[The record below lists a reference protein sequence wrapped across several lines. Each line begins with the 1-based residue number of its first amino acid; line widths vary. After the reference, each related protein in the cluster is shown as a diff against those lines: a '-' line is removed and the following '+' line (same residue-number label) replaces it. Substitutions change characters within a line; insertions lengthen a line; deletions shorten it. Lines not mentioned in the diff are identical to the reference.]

1 MRKSATTLEPEIS
14 EVELAMIL
22 SHLKRDGLRGRHL
35 EIGTAAGGTLRE
47 MTRAYPAESRPQ
59 FVVVDPMKYF
69 PDQLAIVRKNVAS
82 AGVDPNSIDFRISKS
97 WPAFHKA
104 AAAGERYSFIFI
116 DGSHK
121 MHRVTQDLCWTRLL
135 DTGGLLCM
143 HDYSERMVG
152 VVAAV
157 DHFLAKYP
165 NYKLIERVGHM
176 IAIRKT
182 APSATPEITWLDHAR
197 AHLLNLYHQFAASA
211 AKRRGK

>member
-1 MRKSATTLEPEIS
+1 LRQSAITLEPEIS
-14 EVELAMIL
+14 DVEMQMML
-22 SHLKRDGLRGRHL
+22 SHLKRDQLRGRHL

-47 MTRAYPAESRPQ
+47 MMRSYPAETRPP

-69 PDQLAIVRKNVAS
+69 PDQLATVRKNVAS
-82 AGVDPNSIDFRISKS
+82 AGVDPDSIDFRISAS
-97 WPAFHKA
+97 WPAFHA
-104 AAAGERYSFIFI
+104 AERAGERYSFIFI

-121 MHRVTQDLCWTRLL
+121 VHRVTQDLSWTRLL
-135 DTGGLLCM
+135 DTGGLLFM

-157 DHFLAKYP
+157 DRFLAKYP

-182 APSATPEITWLDHAR
+182 APSASPEINWFDRVWANFVNAR
-197 AHLLNLYHQFAASA
+197 HQFAASA
-211 AKRRGK
+211 AKRGGK